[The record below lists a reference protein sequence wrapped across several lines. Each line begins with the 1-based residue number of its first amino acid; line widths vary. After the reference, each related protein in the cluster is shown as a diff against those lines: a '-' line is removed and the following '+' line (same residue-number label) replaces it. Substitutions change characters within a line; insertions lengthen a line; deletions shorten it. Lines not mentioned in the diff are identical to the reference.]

1 MKTPATTK
9 LDTSTPKWPVL
20 AVNLADPPTVDINGA
35 STPLD
40 AADPQ
45 RDAVGHATR
54 QARALGRAVRMT
66 VTDAA
71 GEQRL
76 IVTADGVV
84 TLLDPPP
91 ATGKP
96 GRKGGSD
103 QKGKAKTKRRLLDR
117 LPRPARWG
125 LLGLGVATAF
135 SLLVIV
141 THGKAAPAAEAAVTP
156 AAPIPPSGQLY
167 TELAPPGWSQTAAWV
182 LPISDKTAVATDPA
196 TGTTVAVTPDN
207 RSTSETAAQRH
218 GPRDQWLSIL
228 GPDGATK
235 WAYSLGRAPSFGPV
249 ITRVDGATVALV
261 VDGDQIRYWPIDT
274 GVETDVGLP
283 TGAQLSA
290 GGESVLL
297 TLPGDHL
304 GYLHGGAIQTVQT
317 LPRTDPAVALDGAVL
332 VTQPDTGAWWVLRSN
347 AAPVSARPTAPPGAG
362 AVDKVL
368 GVSATHVLIAW
379 TPAVKDPK
387 TPTVIIAAYDRT
399 TGALIAST
407 TAPADA
413 IGQGGPVV
421 SNESRG
427 ITAAGAV
434 VLTTTLGP
442 ASVVV
447 AAGFTATMAADR
459 VYGEVQG
466 KAAVI
471 GTDGAAPLP
480 DGTLIP
486 TGDGGGLLPVVSQ
499 GRLYALMGSSR
510 S

>member
-1 MKTPATTK
+1 MKTPAATK

-20 AVNLADPPTVDINGA
+20 AVNLADPPNVDINGA

-40 AADPQ
+40 PADPQ

-96 GRKGGSD
+96 GRTSNPAQK
-103 QKGKAKTKRRLLDR
+103 KGKAKTKRRLLDR

-125 LLGLGVATAF
+125 FLGLGVVTAF
-135 SLLVIV
+135 SLVVIV
-141 THGKAAPAAEAAVTP
+141 THGKAAPAAEAAVTL
-156 AAPIPPSGQLY
+156 AAPIPASGQLY
-167 TELAPPGWSQTAAWV
+167 TELAPPGWSQQAAWV

-196 TGTTVAVTPDN
+196 SGITAAVTPDD
-207 RSTSETAAQRH
+207 RATADSAAQRH
-218 GPRDQWLSIL
+218 GSKDQWLSIL
-228 GPDGATK
+228 GPDGATR
-235 WAYSLGRAPSFGPV
+235 WAFSLNHAPTSGPV

-332 VTQPDTGAWWVLRSN
+332 VTQPDTGAWWVLRSD

-387 TPTVIIAAYDRT
+387 TPTVIVAAYDRT

-421 SNESRG
+421 SNDTRC

-447 AAGFTATMAADR
+447 VAGFTATMAADR

-471 GTDGAAPLP
+471 GT
-480 DGTLIP
+480 
-486 TGDGGGLLPVVSQ
+486 
-499 GRLYALMGSSR
+499 
-510 S
+510 